1 VKGLSPGKCK
11 MDYVLRSGDVA
22 PGDRVV
28 TSGLGGVYPKGLP
41 VGEVLEV
48 KDNPGEFFKDIQV
61 RPMVDFGKLEE
72 LLVLLR
78 ESPLSDLES
87 GEAE

>member
-1 VKGLSPGKCK
+1 
-11 MDYVLRSGDVA
+11 MT
-22 PGDRVV
+22 PGDLVV

-48 KDNPGEFFKDIQV
+48 KDNPGEFFKDIEV
-61 RPMVDFGKLEE
+61 KPTVDFAKLED

-78 ESPLSDLES
+78 ESPLSSLQTQEDD
-87 GEAE
+87 